1 MPPAPLPLLSCS
13 CPCSPPPPQGRW
25 PVCAERGTCAPS
37 LPHFP
42 TSPRSFFFPFSF
54 APPPIRDSVLP
65 RSPPCNTPLHS
76 SAHSSPPFFLLLLS
90 FIPPPIRVPV
100 FPRSPPCDT
109 PLIRSSISTSP
120 LLCSCVPPRPLFF
133 FFHLSFVPPPIR
145 VPVFPRSPPCNTPL
159 HSSAHSSPPLFSSS
173 PFLRPSAHSEPRY
186 PAFPAVRHSTHPLLH
201 LHFPAP
207 PPIRVPIPAFPAVRH
222 SHPLLRS
229 FIPPFFLL
237 PLSFAPPPIRVP
249 FSRVPRRATF
259 PSAPLRQVLTGN
271 REKSRQPHRRS
282 SRTKKSGPL
291 GPDTIGYQ
299 SVFQKKGRL
308 HLAHTNALTQHNQ
321 SGAYPLINPC
331 SHN

>member
-1 MPPAPLPLLSCS
+1 MPPAPLLQPLALPSCS
-13 CPCSPPPPQGRW
+13 WPCSPPPPQGRW
-25 PVCAERGTCAPS
+25 PVCAERGACAPS

-42 TSPRSFFFPFSF
+42 TSPLPHSFLPPSFFLLPLFFGSS
-54 APPPIRDSVLP
+54 AHSEP
-65 RSPPCNTPLHS
+65 RSPAFPAVRHSTPPLLHLHFPAPPLMRS
-76 SAHSSPPFFLLLLS
+76 SPPPFFLLPPFLRPSAHSSPRFPAFTAMQHSPPLLRS
-90 FIPPPIRVPV
+90 FI
-100 FPRSPPCDT
+100 
-109 PLIRSSISTSP
+109 
-120 LLCSCVPPRPLFF
+120 
-133 FFHLSFVPPPIR
+133 
-145 VPVFPRSPPCNTPL
+145 
-159 HSSAHSSPPLFSSS
+159 PPLFSSS

-282 SRTKKSGPL
+282 SRTKKSGPH
-291 GPDTIGYQ
+291 GPDSIGYQ
-299 SVFQKKGRL
+299 SVFQKKGEITSR
-308 HLAHTNALTQHNQ
+308 
-321 SGAYPLINPC
+321 AYEC
-331 SHN
+331 SHPT

>member
-120 LLCSCVPPRPLFF
+120 LLCSFVPPRPLFF
-133 FFHLSFVPPPIR
+133 FFHLSFV
-145 VPVFPRSPPCNTPL
+145 
-159 HSSAHSSPPLFSSS
+159 
-173 PFLRPSAHSEPRY
+173 
-186 PAFPAVRHSTHPLLH
+186 
-201 LHFPAP
+201 
-207 PPIRVPIPAFPAVRH
+207 
-222 SHPLLRS
+222 
-229 FIPPFFLL
+229 
-237 PLSFAPPPIRVP
+237 PPPIRVP

-282 SRTKKSGPL
+282 SRTKKSDPL

-299 SVFQKKGRL
+299 SVFQKKGDYISRIRML
-308 HLAHTNALTQHNQ
+308 SPNIIKAVRTH
-321 SGAYPLINPC
+321 
-331 SHN
+331 